1 MPAAGLL
8 NEVIVISQP
17 GTSAKSFF
25 GVRGG
30 CHLIKSTELMDLGIQ
45 VNLPFSCDLGDTA
58 KKKKRSFN
66 MI

>member
-1 MPAAGLL
+1 MLTAGLL

-30 CHLIKSTELMDLGIQ
+30 CRLIKSTELMDLGNQ

-58 KKKKRSFN
+58 KKRGSFN